1 MNVLRSTLVSLTL
14 IAIALPAT
22 AAPLNV
28 GSKRFTESYILA
40 EIIKQAA
47 EATGAA
53 EVSHRQGL
61 GNTAILL
68 SALKTGSIDI
78 YPEYT
83 GTIAR
88 EILKLDNVPTLAE
101 LNAKLATMGLQ
112 ASVPLGF
119 TESVCS
125 GCTGCCA
132 ITSSRG
138 GECSVWIPVRSAGRP
153 FDP

>member
-1 MNVLRSTLVSLTL
+1 MNVLRAVVASLTL
-14 IAIALPAT
+14 FAVAFPAT
-22 AAPLNV
+22 AAPLNF

-47 EATGAA
+47 EATGAT

-83 GTIAR
+83 GDGAFLFNT
-88 EILKLDNVPTLAE
+88 T
-101 LNAKLATMGLQ
+101 
-112 ASVPLGF
+112 
-119 TESVCS
+119 S
-125 GCTGCCA
+125 GALHSTA
-132 ITSSRG
+132 A
-138 GECSVWIPVRSAGRP
+138 RSAGEWAPCWSGLP
-153 FDP
+153 FNSLGDSN